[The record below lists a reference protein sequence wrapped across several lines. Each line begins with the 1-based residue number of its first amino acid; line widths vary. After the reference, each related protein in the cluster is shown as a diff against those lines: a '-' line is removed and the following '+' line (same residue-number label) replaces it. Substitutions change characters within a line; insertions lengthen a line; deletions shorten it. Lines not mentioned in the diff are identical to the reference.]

1 MIEAVGLTKRYGDKT
16 AVYNLS
22 FQVRPGAVTG
32 FLGPNGSGKSTTM
45 RMILGLDNPTSGQ
58 VTIGGFPYRKL
69 PNAPRQV
76 GALLD
81 AKAVHGGRSARNHLL
96 SLAQLSGIPARRV
109 DEVLG
114 VVGLQDVARKRSKGF
129 SLGMG
134 QRLGIAAALLG
145 DPQVLLF
152 DEPVNG
158 LDPEGILWVRNLMK
172 ALAAEGRTV
181 FVSSHLMSE
190 MALTADQLIVIGRGQ
205 LLSDM
210 SVRDF
215 ISANSADF
223 ARVRT
228 PDTEPQLREKLTSA
242 LTEVGGHVMPEQDGG
257 LRVTGLPLPRISDI
271 AHDTDVRL
279 WELSPHQASLE
290 EAYMRMTQGA
300 VDYRS
305 TIDQKAGLMQ
315 QLPPG
320 AQPPMPVPG
329 QGQPGWYAPPSP
341 QHGGQPFGMG
351 QPRRIPTAPRTRTA
365 PLRRPARRYRARTGP
380 GTPDPAGADTA
391 APGPGSRCP
400 AGSGRGRDPGP
411 CRPRPRPLLP
421 RRHRPDQARGRP
433 MSTPQPP
440 MPQAAA
446 PYAGYTSPIPV
457 VRTHLGHA
465 LASEWTKIKSVRST
479 LWTLGVFV
487 VLVIGI
493 GLLAAVVVSNSSS
506 ELHGENP
513 LSYGFF
519 GLLLGCMCIITL
531 GVLTTAS
538 EYGTGMIRTTMTAC
552 PSRGRVLAAKS
563 IVFFTVAFVVT
574 LVSSVFI
581 AFVDASLLEGNGA
594 KDPSAGEWLKGT
606 VGVSLYIALLGLLS
620 LIIGSIIRHSAGAI
634 TVMIGAVLAPLV
646 IALFMFSQSL
656 EDVRQKLFE
665 YSIPNQLSVFYSNS
679 LTDSGPSGWD
689 PLWIIVGVT
698 ALAFAGAVALLEQ
711 RDV

>member
-45 RMILGLDNPTSGQ
+45 RMILGLDNPTSGS
-58 VTIGGFPYRKL
+58 VTIGGYPYRKL

-114 VVGLQDVARKRSKGF
+114 VVGLQDVAKKRSKGF

-158 LDPEGILWVRNLMK
+158 LDPEGILWVRNLMR

-190 MALTADQLIVIGRGQ
+190 MALTADHLIVIGRGQ
-205 LLSDM
+205 LLADM

-242 LTEVGGHVMPEQDGG
+242 LTEAGGHVLPEQDGA
-257 LRVTGLPLPRISDI
+257 LRVTGLPLPRISDL
-271 AHDTDVRL
+271 AHESGVRL

-305 TIDQKAGLMQ
+305 TIDQKAGLQ
-315 QLPPG
+315 QPLPPG
-320 AQPPMPVPG
+320 VQPPMPVPG

-341 QHGGQPFGMG
+341 QQGGQPFGMPPAG
-351 QPRRIPTAPRTRTA
+351 PYGGAPAAGYGTAGTAPGTA
-365 PLRRPARRYRARTGP
+365 PGGAAGAANPYAQPSPQAQPPAPAQ
-380 GTPDPAGADTA
+380 PAGQAPQAPSAGPAPQDQPPALVKATPA
-391 APGPGSRCP
+391 APAS
-400 AGSGRGRDPGP
+400 
-411 CRPRPRPLLP
+411 
-421 RRHRPDQARGRP
+421 
-433 MSTPQPP
+433 
-440 MPQAAA
+440 AAA
-446 PYAGYTSPIPV
+446 PQTPAAPPAPQQAPAAPATSPAAAP
-457 VRTHLGHA
+457 
-465 LASEWTKIKSVRST
+465 ASAPADPTQPE
-479 LWTLGVFV
+479 
-487 VLVIGI
+487 
-493 GLLAAVVVSNSSS
+493 
-506 ELHGENP
+506 
-513 LSYGFF
+513 
-519 GLLLGCMCIITL
+519 
-531 GVLTTAS
+531 
-538 EYGTGMIRTTMTAC
+538 
-552 PSRGRVLAAKS
+552 
-563 IVFFTVAFVVT
+563 
-574 LVSSVFI
+574 
-581 AFVDASLLEGNGA
+581 DA
-594 KDPSAGEWLKGT
+594 
-606 VGVSLYIALLGLLS
+606 
-620 LIIGSIIRHSAGAI
+620 R
-634 TVMIGAVLAPLV
+634 
-646 IALFMFSQSL
+646 
-656 EDVRQKLFE
+656 
-665 YSIPNQLSVFYSNS
+665 
-679 LTDSGPSGWD
+679 
-689 PLWIIVGVT
+689 
-698 ALAFAGAVALLEQ
+698 
-711 RDV
+711 